1 MTDEQIIKA
10 LKYCYRDMN
19 YVKCN
24 SNCPMYEYCESDEEN
39 EMNICGL
46 AFELIN
52 RQKAEIEG
60 LYKINK
66 SSEEEIH
73 ELRTELLKRQN
84 LEESFCRT
92 INQFDKRLAKTV
104 KAERA
109 ETIKEFAERLKSLA
123 YTSKD
128 WSHGEHPYVVEVEDI
143 DNVVDEMT
151 EGKDNARKID

>member
-1 MTDEQIIKA
+1 MTDDKIIKTLEEWSERGMTFCNIGMPEFARNILA
-10 LKYCYRDMN
+10 LID
-19 YVKCN
+19 
-24 SNCPMYEYCESDEEN
+24 
-39 EMNICGL
+39 
-46 AFELIN
+46 

-109 ETIKEFAERLKSLA
+109 EAIKEFAERLKDEWAEEDLYTPDVDFDDFVDNLA
-123 YTSKD
+123 K
-128 WSHGEHPYVVEVEDI
+128 
-143 DNVVDEMT
+143 EMT
-151 EGKDNARKID
+151 EGK